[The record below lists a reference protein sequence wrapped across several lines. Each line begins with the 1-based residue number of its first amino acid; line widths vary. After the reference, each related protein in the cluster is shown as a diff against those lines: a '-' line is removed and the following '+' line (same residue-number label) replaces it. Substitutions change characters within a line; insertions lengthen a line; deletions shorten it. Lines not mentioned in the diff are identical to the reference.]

1 MGDWADEKAR
11 EWLTWLGEQ
20 RVTLYHNPAIDPT
33 ESLAALLREVA
44 LCYSCDKAQTGIC
57 RSCVKEARKDWLAE
71 VRVVVSEVRA
81 EGRVYPAGTD
91 VEYVVVESV
100 AGCCDEILSRLEAL
114 K

>member
-33 ESLAALLREVA
+33 ESLAALLREIKSVRA
-44 LCYSCDKAQTGIC
+44 DLE
-57 RSCVKEARKDWLAE
+57 RVRLLAE
-71 VRVVVSEVRA
+71 VRRVVDEVGSTPRPIRSELWNL
-81 EGRVYPAGTD
+81 GRMST
-91 VEYVVVESV
+91 
-100 AGCCDEILSRLEAL
+100 CDEILSRLEAL